1 MSLQDQLTS
10 IEALAGQSALAER
23 ISAELNFATALSAV
37 NGGAYDVLV
46 ASVAKRL
53 LAGAEEQ
60 GGVVTRSLVEAAEA
74 ALMPLSAEAK
84 SYRVH
89 CIAHAHIDM
98 NWMWG
103 FQETASVTV
112 DTFRTVLD
120 LMREYPTLTFGQ
132 SQASTYRIIEEYAPE
147 MLEEIKARIA
157 EGRWEVTA
165 STWVETD
172 KNMPNGESLC
182 RHILY
187 TKRYLAELLE
197 LDPDSLNL
205 DFEPDTFGHNIT
217 VPEICAKGGV
227 KYYYHCRGSA
237 SEDFAYR
244 WRARSGAEVLVWRE
258 PQWYNFDIFGN
269 MFRGVPQLCARYG
282 LKSYLSV
289 YGVGDHGG
297 GPTRRDVTRLLE
309 ISTWPI
315 MPTLMF
321 STFGRFY
328 EELETYRD
336 ILPIKEGE
344 MNFIFTGCYTS
355 QSRIKLANR
364 MGEDRIYES
373 ELLGSAARVL
383 ADAPDM
389 RKSHAKAWERILFNH
404 FHDILPGSGVPDTRN
419 YALGLF
425 QQSMAAIQTNANRA
439 MRAMA
444 AAIDTSSIVTES
456 CPESRSEGA
465 AVGYM
470 TDAAS
475 HYTLPRAERGMGKKR
490 IFHLFNTTQYDFDG
504 VTDITVWD
512 WHYDPALAV
521 FSTPDGEPAA
531 FRFLSQNNGYWGHTN
546 QQFAVRVRVPAMGYA
561 TYVLDVAERPA
572 FTPLTGFFFNGLTDE
587 YGDDDITLENEF
599 ICAVFDHRT
608 MQLLHFV
615 DKTTGKD
622 MISGPAAQFR
632 LIKENLVHGMTS
644 WRVGDYM
651 TVQNLNDTR
660 NVRVHDIHTDGIRKW
675 IRYDLSF
682 GERSGLNVTVRLDDH
697 SRMLDLDVTVDFQ
710 ETCDG
715 SSYIPQLNFYVP
727 IGYGVA
733 NYRYDVPFGT
743 IDRPAIAH
751 DVPANSFGVA
761 LSADGADHPAMMLIS
776 DCKYGFRGDEN
787 AMALDLI
794 RGSCDPDRY
803 PEQGIHHMRLGLGI
817 SENADNAT
825 LFREAAG
832 FVHSLA
838 LCSARAGK
846 GTLPLS
852 GRLFELEGDVRISA
866 VKTPEDFDGLLIR
879 LSDIA
884 GRGGSFKLT
893 FEKPLN
899 AVFATDLTEMH
910 LAPMPFDETS
920 VTSDIEP
927 YGVKSMIICFR

>member
-1 MSLQDQLTS
+1 MSLQDQLAS
-10 IEALAGQSALAER
+10 VEAFAGQSALAER
-23 ISAELNFATALSAV
+23 ISAELNFAASLSSV
-37 NGGAYDVLV
+37 NGGAYDALI
-46 ASVAKRL
+46 ASVAERL

-120 LMREYPTLTFGQ
+120 LMQEYPTLTFGQ

-187 TKRYLAELLE
+187 TKRYLSELLE

-227 KYYYHCRGSA
+227 KYYYHCRGS
-237 SEDFAYR
+237 SDVDFAYR

-258 PQWYNFDIFGN
+258 PQWYNFDIVGN

-309 ISTWPI
+309 IATWPI
-315 MPTLMF
+315 MPTVMF

-336 ILPIKEGE
+336 SLPVKEGE
-344 MNFIFTGCYTS
+344 LNFIFTGCYTS

-373 ELLGSAARVL
+373 EMLAAAARVQ

-389 RKSHAKAWERILFNH
+389 RVSHAAAWEKLLFNH
-404 FHDILPGSGVPDTRN
+404 FHDILPGSGVPDTRS

-444 AAIDTSSIVTES
+444 AAIDTSSIETES

-465 AVGYM
+465 AVGFM

-475 HYTLPRAERGMGKKR
+475 YYALPRAERGMGKKR

-521 FSTPDGEPAA
+521 FSTPDGECAA
-531 FRFLSQNNGYWGHTN
+531 FRFLSQNNGYWGHIN
-546 QQFAVRVRVPAMGYA
+546 KQFAVRVRVPAMGYA
-561 TYVLDVAERPA
+561 TYVLDVAERSS
-572 FTPLTGFFFNGLTDE
+572 FTPLSGFFFNGLTDS
-587 YGDDDITLENEF
+587 YGDHDIILENDLLR
-599 ICAVFDHRT
+599 AVFDHRT
-608 MQLLHFV
+608 ARLMHLV

-622 MISGPAAQFR
+622 MLEGPSAQFR
-632 LIKENLVHGMTS
+632 LIKENTVHGMTA
-644 WRVGDYM
+644 WRVGDRM
-651 TVQNLNDTR
+651 AVENLNEER
-660 NVRVHDIHTDGIRKW
+660 NVRVFEIQTDGVRKW
-675 IRYDLSF
+675 LRYDLSF
-682 GERSGLNVTVRLDDH
+682 GERSGLNVTVRLDDN
-697 SRMLDLDVTVDFQ
+697 SRMLDFDVVVDFQ

-715 SSYIPQLNFYVP
+715 SSYIPQLNFHAP
-727 IGYGVA
+727 LGYGIA
-733 NYRYDVPFGT
+733 RYRYDVPFGT
-743 IDRPAIAH
+743 IDRPAILH

-761 LSADGADHPAMMLIS
+761 LPAEGETEPAVMLIS
-776 DCKYGFRGDEN
+776 DCKYGFRGDGN
-787 AMALDLI
+787 AIELDLI
-794 RGSCDPDRY
+794 RGTCDPDRY
-803 PEQGIHHMRLGLGI
+803 PEQGFHHLRLGLGV
-817 SENADNAT
+817 SENADPTT
-825 LFREAAG
+825 LFREATQ
-832 FVHSLA
+832 FVHSPA
-838 LCSARAGK
+838 LCSARAGR
-846 GTLPLS
+846 GVLPMS
-852 GRLFELEGDVRISA
+852 GRLFTLEGDVHISA
-866 VKTPEDFDGLLIR
+866 VKTPEDLDGLLIR
-879 LSDIA
+879 LSDAA
-884 GRGGSFKLT
+884 GQGSSFKLT
-893 FEKPLN
+893 FEKPLS
-899 AVFATDLTEMH
+899 AVYETDLNERSLTPIACE
-910 LAPMPFDETS
+910 ETS
-920 VTSDIEP
+920 VSSAIEP
-927 YGVKSMIICFR
+927 YGVKSLMVCFG

>member
-1 MSLQDQLTS
+1 MSLQDQLAS
-10 IEALAGQSALAER
+10 VESFAGQSALAER

-37 NGGAYDVLV
+37 NGGAYDALIT
-46 ASVAKRL
+46 SVVERL
-53 LAGAEEQ
+53 LAGVEEQ

-103 FQETASVTV
+103 FQETVSVTV

-120 LMREYPTLTFGQ
+120 LMQEYPTLTFGQ

-147 MLEEIKARIA
+147 MLEEIKARIR

-187 TKRYLAELLE
+187 TKRYLPDLLD
-197 LDPDSLNL
+197 LDPDSLDL

-227 KYYYHCRGSA
+227 KYYYHCRGNSD
-237 SEDFAYR
+237 EDFAYR
-244 WRARSGAEVLVWRE
+244 WRARSGAELLVWRE
-258 PQWYNFDIFGN
+258 PKWYNFDIFGN
-269 MFRGVPQLCARYG
+269 MFRSVPQLCARYG

-309 ISTWPI
+309 IASWPI

-321 STFGRFY
+321 STFARFY
-328 EELETYRD
+328 AELETYRD
-336 ILPIKEGE
+336 ALPLKEGE
-344 MNFIFTGCYTS
+344 QNFIFTGCYTS

-364 MGEDRIYES
+364 IGEDRLYES
-373 ELLGSAARVL
+373 EMLASAARVL

-389 RKSHAKAWERILFNH
+389 KQSHAQAWEKILFNH

-425 QQSMAAIQTNANRA
+425 QEGMAAIQTNANRA

-444 AAIDTSSIVTES
+444 AAIDTSSIKTES

-465 AVGYM
+465 AVGFM

-475 HYTLPRAERGMGKKR
+475 HYALPRAERGMGKKR

-521 FSTPDGEPAA
+521 FATPDGAPCA
-531 FRFLSQNNGYWGHTN
+531 FRFLSENNGYWGHTN
-546 QQFAVRVRVPAMGYA
+546 KQFAVRVQIPALGYA
-561 TYVLDVAERPA
+561 TYVLDLAERPP
-572 FTPLTGFFFNGLTDE
+572 FTPSSFFYGGQTDD
-587 YGDDDITLENEF
+587 YGDDDIILENDLVR
-599 ICAVFDHRT
+599 AVFDHRT
-608 MQLLHFV
+608 AQLIRLV
-615 DKTTGKD
+615 DKATGKD
-622 MISGPAAQFR
+622 LITCPSARFR
-632 LIKENLVHGMTS
+632 LIKENLIHGMTA
-644 WRVGDYM
+644 WRVGDRM
-651 TVQNLNDTR
+651 TVENLNEQR
-660 NVRVHDIHTDGIRKW
+660 NIRVFDIQTDGIRKW
-675 IRYDLSF
+675 LRYDLSF
-682 GERSGLNVTVRLDDH
+682 GERSGLNVTVRLDDN
-697 SRMLDLDVTVDFQ
+697 SRMLDFDVIVDFQ

-715 SSYIPQLNFYVP
+715 SSYIPQLNFQVP
-727 IGYGVA
+727 LGYGISG
-733 NYRYDVPFGT
+733 YRYDVPFGT

-761 LSADGADHPAMMLIS
+761 LPAEGEDKPAVMLVS
-776 DCKYGFRGDEN
+776 DCKYGFRGNEN
-787 AMALDLI
+787 AIELDLI

-803 PEQGIHHMRLGLGI
+803 PEQGIHQIRLGLGVM
-817 SENADNAT
+817 ENADNAT
-825 LFREAAG
+825 LFGEATK
-832 FVHSLA
+832 FVHSPA
-838 LCSARAGK
+838 LCSARAEK

-852 GRLFELEGDVRISA
+852 GRLFTLEGDARISA
-866 VKTPEDFDGLLIR
+866 VKTPEDCDGLLIR

-884 GRGGSFKLT
+884 GQGGRFKLT

-899 AVFATDLTEMH
+899 AVYETDLTERT
-910 LAPMPFDETS
+910 LTPITFEEAS
-920 VTSDIEP
+920 VSSDIAP
-927 YGVKSMIICFR
+927 YAIKTLLIRFR